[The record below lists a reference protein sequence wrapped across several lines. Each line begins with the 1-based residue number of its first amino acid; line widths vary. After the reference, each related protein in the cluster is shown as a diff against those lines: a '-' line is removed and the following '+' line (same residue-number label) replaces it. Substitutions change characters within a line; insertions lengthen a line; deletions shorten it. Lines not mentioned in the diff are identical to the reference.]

1 LYNGTGKNLQPPS
14 PPSKGKSW
22 TVFSKRRQ
30 EDAFIKKGE
39 TMYILENITMTEF
52 KKYLRQTKTM
62 VFPFGTIEEHGSHLP
77 LHTDAFIIQEVLRLT
92 AKKRK
97 FILAPVVYYGVCTTT
112 KDHPGTISISPETL
126 RRLSYDLV
134 SDAYSKG
141 LRNFLLI
148 SGHGGSL
155 HMSALKETAEV
166 MVEKLKNIK
175 IAVLSPYDVL
185 WKELSGIAETP
196 NDSHAG
202 ELETSI
208 MLSLAPHMVKGRSP
222 EEYPHIPKPFTVK
235 NKRKYWPG
243 GVWGNP
249 QKASAEKGER
259 ALKLITDKII
269 QILDK
274 IEKIRL

>member
-1 LYNGTGKNLQPPS
+1 
-14 PPSKGKSW
+14 
-22 TVFSKRRQ
+22 
-30 EDAFIKKGE
+30 
-39 TMYILENITMTEF
+39 MYILENITMTEF
-52 KKYLRQTKTM
+52 KKHLRQTKTI
-62 VFPFGTIEEHGSHLP
+62 VFPFGTVEEHGSHLP
-77 LHTDAFIIQEVLRLT
+77 LHTDAFIIWEVLKRV
-92 AKKRK
+92 ARKRK
-97 FILAPVVYYGVCTTT
+97 FFLAPLVYYGVCTTT
-112 KDHPGTISISPETL
+112 RDHPGTISISPATL

-134 SDAYSKG
+134 ADSYKKN

-166 MVEKLKNIK
+166 LVEKLHNIK

-185 WKELSGIAETP
+185 WNELSGIKETP

-208 MLSLAPHMVKGRSP
+208 MLALAPHLVKGRSP
-222 EEYPHIPKPFTVK
+222 EEYPSLPRYFTVED
-235 NKRKYWPG
+235 KRQYWPD

-249 QKASAEKGER
+249 QKASSEKGEK

-269 QILDK
+269 QILDAIK
-274 IEKIRL
+274 ESRP

>member
-1 LYNGTGKNLQPPS
+1 
-14 PPSKGKSW
+14 
-22 TVFSKRRQ
+22 
-30 EDAFIKKGE
+30 
-39 TMYILENITMTEF
+39 MYILENITMTEF
-52 KKYLRQTKTM
+52 KKYLRQTKTI

-77 LHTDAFIIQEVLRLT
+77 LHTDSFIIQEVLRLV

-97 FILAPVVYYGVCTTT
+97 FFLAPLIYYGVCTTT

-134 SDAYSKG
+134 AEAYKKG
-141 LRNFLLI
+141 LRHFLLI

-166 MVEKLKNIK
+166 LVENLKNIK

-185 WKELSGIAETP
+185 WKELSEITETP

-208 MLSLAPHMVKGRSP
+208 MLSLSPRLVKGRSP

-235 NKRKYWPG
+235 DKRKYWPG

-249 QKASAEKGER
+249 QRASAGKGER
-259 ALKLITDKII
+259 AIRLITDKII

-274 IEKIRL
+274 IEKIKT